1 MNLDSVRHFMN
12 TAPFEPIKLRLAN
25 DDKHQV
31 VDRDNM
37 AVGKNVVVILYSDSS
52 RMAWCTPHQIVSIEK
67 IVGSKRRSNGR
78 NK

>member
-12 TAPFEPIKLRLAN
+12 TAPFEPIEIRLAN
-25 DDKHQV
+25 GDKHQV
-31 VDRDNM
+31 VDRENM

-78 NK
+78 KK